1 MSDSNSE
8 DSTPAGIE
16 HDVTI
21 EVGDMRAAVTA
32 ARESRSGPVVPSAKT
47 STKPRT
53 TNLLEDNDGWID
65 GKFRLLE
72 KLGEGGFGL
81 VYKAEQVQPIHRLV
95 AVKVLKAGMDTQQVI
110 ARFDTERQS
119 LALMEHPNIARVLDA
134 GETERGQPYFVME
147 LVRGRSI
154 TSYAKRKEL
163 TIQQRIELFIPV
175 CHAVN
180 HAHQKGIIHRDL
192 KPSNVMVME
201 EDGVPVPKVIDF
213 GIAKVL
219 EQKNTRQTL
228 ATGMDQLVGTPG
240 YISPEQ
246 IEHGSSH
253 VDTRSDVYALGSILL
268 ELLSGKPLITPADL
282 ANRPMH
288 QILRDQVEID
298 PPKPSSREP
307 LLKGDLDWI
316 ILKALER
323 DPARRYGNADDLA
336 DDLRRHLNFQPV
348 HACPPSKRYLV
359 TKFVRRHRVGVAAAA
374 SVALA
379 VLAGGITSTALYF
392 ESEKN
397 RLAAR
402 KASSIS
408 DGQMAGQMQ
417 LTERTDYHS
426 SVALLSRA
434 LRTDPD
440 NAEAATNLL
449 SLLEHAHLIQPVT
462 PELELPGGVVEARL
476 VGVSRQ
482 MGRVLAVSSSNQGGV
497 TTGSDVLSLWDMTT
511 LRRTDHALPRGVV
524 ITGIQVS
531 KDGLHAYLARD
542 DGRIMR
548 WNLKDDV
555 STLLI
560 PALPEG
566 GDGSHQSVLSMVLS
580 GDGETLAAGG
590 DQGAI
595 FVWNL
600 RQPEKPAL
608 MMQHPAPAAVKT
620 PIIHLAMDYLGAV
633 IASASNTESETAGAA
648 KGIVAVWDRQEG
660 KIIGDLVQ
668 VDEGVSAVAV
678 HLEKEMLAIGLY
690 SGVVHVLNFR
700 ALQEVMP
707 EISHPSA
714 ITSLALNSDASTLI
728 VGDGSGNLHAWN
740 TAKGRPRAPAQAHD
754 GEIMALHQALEQ
766 GVLVSISRHGEVQVW
781 NTRTGERNNQRLR
794 HSLAD
799 AAVTPNA
806 ALLVMAPRYD
816 SHVQVWSI
824 HRRMATRRFMADP
837 AESFRPAPEVT
848 KNSPLA
854 LREALK
860 LGWNAK
866 RTLAAAASAEGHVTV
881 LDPYTGRALGPPVQH
896 PPAVGAVA
904 ISEDGSLLV
913 TSGRDQEIRFWNVAD
928 GKNTGIVIRPENFV
942 SNLALTNDGAQLV
955 TITDAGEIRVWETH
969 RGNSLTPPIR
979 AGAGI
984 NAVHISDDAKR
995 FIYRLPQ
1002 QGWFSLPMPPKSAR
1016 LPDWFLDLAE
1026 AIARRR
1032 LTSEAQTETLTLD
1045 HLKKAIAAVP
1055 EKPSPEDALAHRW
1068 ARWLLASP
1076 SQRSLSPQDDEFLPA
1091 YLESLKAQASPAAT
1105 EELEQFRLQDLSG
1118 E

>member
-1 MSDSNSE
+1 M
-8 DSTPAGIE
+8 TL
-16 HDVTI
+16 
-21 EVGDMRAAVTA
+21 EVEGLRSAVAA
-32 ARESRSGPVVPSAKT
+32 ARGLRNGPVVPSTKA
-47 STKPRT
+47 SQKPRFS
-53 TNLLEDNDGWID
+53 NLLEDNDGWID

-154 TSYAKRKEL
+154 TSYAKKKEL
-163 TIQQRIELFIPV
+163 SIQQRIELFISV

-219 EQKNTRQTL
+219 EQKNIRQTL

-298 PPKPSSREP
+298 PPRPSTREP
-307 LLKGDLDWI
+307 TLKGDLDWI

-323 DPARRYGNADDLA
+323 DPSRRYGNADDLA
-336 DDLRRHLNFQPV
+336 DDLRRFLNFQPV
-348 HACPPSKRYLV
+348 HACPPSKSYLLK
-359 TKFVRRHRVGVAAAA
+359 KFVRRHRVGVAASSA
-374 SVALA
+374 VALA
-379 VLAGGITSTALYF
+379 VLAGGIISTALYL

-397 RLAAR
+397 RTAAR

-417 LTERTDYHS
+417 LTERMDYHS

-449 SLLEHAHLIQPVT
+449 SLLEHAHLIQPAT
-462 PELELPGGVVEARL
+462 PELELPSGVVEARL

-482 MGRVLAVSSSNQGGV
+482 AGRVLAVSSSNQGGV
-497 TTGSDVLSLWDMTT
+497 TTGSDVLSLWDMDT
-511 LRRTDHALPRGVV
+511 LRRTDHALPRGIVV
-524 ITGIQVS
+524 TAVQIS

-542 DGRIMR
+542 DGQIIR

-555 STLLI
+555 STPLAPTL
-560 PALPEG
+560 PAG
-566 GDGSHQSVLSMVLS
+566 GDGSQQSVLSMILS

-590 DQGAI
+590 DQGSI

-600 RQPEKPAL
+600 RQPEKPA
-608 MMQHPAPAAVKT
+608 MMMRHPAPAGVKT

-633 IASASNTESETAGAA
+633 IASASNTEGESSGSA
-648 KGIVAVWDRQEG
+648 KGIVAVWDRESG

-678 HLEKEMLAIGLY
+678 HREKEMLAIGLY

-714 ITSLALNSDASTLI
+714 VTSLALNSDATTLV
-728 VGDGSGNLHAWN
+728 VGDGGGNLHAWN
-740 TAKGRPRAPAQAHD
+740 TTKGRPRAPAQAHD
-754 GEIMALHQALEQ
+754 GEIMAMYQALEQ

-781 NTRTGERNNQRLR
+781 NTQTGARNNQRLR

-799 AAVTPNA
+799 ASVTPNA

-837 AESFRPAPEVT
+837 AETFRQTPAVT
-848 KNSPLA
+848 KSSPQA
-854 LREALK
+854 LREALT
-860 LGWNAK
+860 LGWNSK
-866 RTLAAAASAEGHVTV
+866 RTLVAAASADGHVLV
-881 LDPYTGRALGPPVQH
+881 LDPSSGRALGPAIQH

-904 ISEDGSLLV
+904 VSEDGKLLV
-913 TSGRDQEIRFWNVAD
+913 TSGRDQEIRFWQVAT
-928 GKNTGIVIRPENFV
+928 GKSTGIVIRPENFV
-942 SNLALTNDGAQLV
+942 SNLALTNDGTQLV
-955 TITDAGEIRVWETH
+955 TITDAGEIRVWETG

-984 NAVHISDDAKR
+984 DAVHISEDATR
-995 FIYRLPQ
+995 LIYRLPER
-1002 QGWFSLPMPPKSAR
+1002 GWFSLPMPPKGIR
-1016 LPDWFLDLAE
+1016 LPGWFLDLSE

-1032 LTSEAQTETLTLD
+1032 LTSEAQAETLTLAD
-1045 HLKKAIAAVP
+1045 LKKAIAAVP
-1055 EKPSPEDALAHRW
+1055 EHPSPEDALAHRW
-1068 ARWLLASP
+1068 ANWLLAEP
-1076 SQRSLSPQDDEFLPA
+1076 SRRALSPQDDQPLEA
-1091 YLESLKAQASPAAT
+1091 YLDSLKKNPSPAAAA
-1105 EELEQFRLQDLSG
+1105 ELQNLHFEASAGQ
-1118 E
+1118 

>member
-1 MSDSNSE
+1 VSDSNPE
-8 DSTPAGIE
+8 DSTSPDIE
-16 HDVTI
+16 SDVTI
-21 EVGDMRAAVTA
+21 VVEGLHTAATA
-32 ARESRSGPVVPSAKT
+32 ARERRTGPYGPPAKI
-47 STKPRT
+47 SSKPRT
-53 TNLLEDNDGWID
+53 TNLLEDNDGWIE

-81 VYKAEQVQPIHRLV
+81 VYKAEQVQPIQRLV

-134 GETERGQPYFVME
+134 GQTERGQPYFVME

-154 TSYAKRKEL
+154 TSYAKKKEL

-201 EDGVPVPKVIDF
+201 EDGVSVPKVIDF

-219 EQKNTRQTL
+219 EQKNTSQTL

-288 QILRDQVEID
+288 QILRDQVELD
-298 PPKPSSREP
+298 PPRPSSREP

-336 DDLRRHLNFQPV
+336 DDLRRFLNFQPV
-348 HACPPSKRYLV
+348 HACPPSKRYLLK
-359 TKFVRRHRVGVAAAA
+359 KFVRRHRVGVAASAA
-374 SVALA
+374 VALA
-379 VLAGGITSTALYF
+379 VLAGGIISTALYF

-397 RLAAR
+397 RLAVR
-402 KASSIS
+402 RASSIS
-408 DGQMAGQMQ
+408 DGQMAAQMQ
-417 LTERTDYHS
+417 LTERMDYHS

-462 PELELPGGVVEARL
+462 PELSLPTGVVEARL
-476 VGVSRQ
+476 VGVSKQ
-482 MGRVLAVSSSNQGGV
+482 AGRVLAVSSQNQGGV
-497 TTGSDVLSLWDMTT
+497 TTGSDVLSLWDMST
-511 LRRTDHALPRGVV
+511 LRRTDHALSRGVV
-524 ITGIQVS
+524 VTAIQVS
-531 KDGLHAYLARD
+531 KDGRYAYLARD
-542 DGRIMR
+542 DGRIIR
-548 WNLKDDV
+548 WNLKDDE
-555 STLLI
+555 STLLSPPM
-560 PALPEG
+560 PAG
-566 GDGSHQSVLSMVLS
+566 ADGSQQSVLSMVVS

-590 DQGAI
+590 DQGSI

-633 IASASNTESETAGAA
+633 IASASNAGAGSAGSA
-648 KGIVAVWDRQEG
+648 KGVVAVWDREAG
-660 KIIGDLVQ
+660 KILGDLVQ
-668 VDEGVSAVAV
+668 VDEGVSALAV
-678 HLEKEMLAIGLY
+678 HREKEMLAIGLY

-714 ITSLALNSDASTLI
+714 VTSLALNSDATTLV
-728 VGDGSGNLHAWN
+728 VGDGGGNLHAWN
-740 TAKGRPRAPAQAHD
+740 TTKGRPRAPAQAHD
-754 GEIMALHQALEQ
+754 GEIMGMYQALEQ

-781 NTRTGERNNQRLR
+781 NTQTGARNNQRLR

-806 ALLVMAPRYD
+806 SLLVMAPRYD
-816 SHVQVWSI
+816 AHVQVWSI
-824 HRRMATRRFMADP
+824 HSRMTTRRFLADP
-837 AESFRPAPEVT
+837 AESFRRAPALT
-848 KNSPLA
+848 KNSPQP
-854 LREALK
+854 LREAAT
-860 LGWNAK
+860 LGWNSK
-866 RTLAAAASAEGHVTV
+866 GTLAAAASADGSVIV
-881 LDPYTGRALGPPVQH
+881 LDPSSGRALGPAIQH

-904 ISEDGSLLV
+904 VSDDGSLLV
-913 TSGRDQEIRFWNVAD
+913 TSGRDQEIRFWQVAT
-928 GKNTGIVIRPENFV
+928 GKSTGIVIRPENFV
-942 SNLALTNDGAQLV
+942 SNLALTTDGTQLV
-955 TITDAGEIRVWETH
+955 TITDTGEIRVWETG

-984 NAVHISDDAKR
+984 NAVHISEDATR
-995 FIYRLPQ
+995 LIYRLPES
-1002 QGWFSLPMPPKSAR
+1002 GWFSLPMPPKNIR
-1016 LPDWFLDLAE
+1016 LPGWFLDLSE
-1026 AIARRR
+1026 ALARRR
-1032 LTSEAQTETLTLD
+1032 LTSEAQAETLTLD
-1045 HLKKAIAAVP
+1045 DLKKAIAAVP
-1055 EKPSPEDALAHRW
+1055 DQPSPEDAIAHRW
-1068 ARWLLASP
+1068 AQWLLAEP
-1076 SQRSLSPQDDEFLPA
+1076 GRRALSPQDDQSLEA
-1091 YLESLKAQASPAAT
+1091 YLDALKKNPSPAAI
-1105 EELEQFRLQDLSG
+1105 EELQKLHIEATANQ
-1118 E
+1118 